1 MRTGWADAYL
11 EDIEN
16 TDCHGID
23 FVKDRGA
30 MSVKRNDGVALVC
43 PPLKGPPQGIVMT
56 TSDKPLDQL
65 AVVVH
70 SLSNKN

>member
-1 MRTGWADAYL
+1 
-11 EDIEN
+11 
-16 TDCHGID
+16 
-23 FVKDRGA
+23 
-30 MSVKRNDGVALVC
+30 MSVKRNDGVALGC